1 MSVNKHKVMPRIAEC
16 KIKFNKIH
24 ATMRSWI
31 QPQAAF
37 LVIHAMIGN

>member
-16 KIKFNKIH
+16 KTKFNKIN

-31 QPQAAF
+31 QPQATF
-37 LVIHAMIGN
+37 LSVIEN